1 MVEENILKAI
11 QQAKQ
16 AQKSQQKSTD
26 SQETPHISP
35 FLRSSSTSVQ
45 LDQLPGDCLELIGCF
60 LCLYTVHSFLDGVQ
74 SNQQTHRPLDHSYC
88 HYWDVAWVWAVF
100 TFGSRC
106 VRMRILTSSVL
117 WRRKI
122 KVTKIFVWHGLETSS
137 MTSLCQKKLL
147 CGRISSR

>member
-1 MVEENILKAI
+1 MADSCISASIMVEENILKAI

-26 SQETPHISP
+26 SQETLKII
-35 FLRSSSTSVQ
+35 LYYVQ

-88 HYWDVAWVWAVF
+88 HYWDVAWV
-100 TFGSRC
+100 
-106 VRMRILTSSVL
+106 
-117 WRRKI
+117 
-122 KVTKIFVWHGLETSS
+122 
-137 MTSLCQKKLL
+137 
-147 CGRISSR
+147 